1 MKFLLDLNQTLID
14 KPKDAPRIRPF
25 ELQIETETYRQ
36 WLVEILREKYV
47 ILITARPKEY
57 RAMTLER
64 IQRLTGWL
72 PQESYFAEIRSWPH
86 FKKEHLLR
94 KYVLPKTD
102 SERFFGIES
111 NPKTRAV
118 YARYGIDALPAI
130 GENGERIF
138 IDFDP
143 FSDGEE
149 KV

>member
-25 ELQIETETYRQ
+25 ELQIESETYRQ
-36 WLVEILREKYV
+36 WLVEQLRNEYV
-47 ILITARPKEY
+47 ILITARPKQY
-57 RAMTLER
+57 RDMTLER
-64 IQRLTGWL
+64 IKRLTGWL
-72 PQESYFAEIRSWPH
+72 PQESYFSEIRSWPH

-94 KYVLPKTD
+94 KYVLKKTER
-102 SERFFGIES
+102 ERFFGIES

-118 YARYGIDALPAI
+118 YARYGIDSIPAI

-138 IDFDP
+138 LDFDP